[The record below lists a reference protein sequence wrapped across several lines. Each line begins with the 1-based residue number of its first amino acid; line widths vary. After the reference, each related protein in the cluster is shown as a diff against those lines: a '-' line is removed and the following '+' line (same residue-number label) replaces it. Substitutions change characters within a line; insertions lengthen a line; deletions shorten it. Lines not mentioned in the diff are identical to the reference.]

1 VRAPP
6 PNVSLFKLLLA
17 LQICEAATFE
27 EWSCRLRQVAD
38 GLRSLQPQVLGE
50 FPRVRQEELLQA
62 NQKFGSSNG
71 NFWNKLTISSGELLR
86 YAGHLDILFLR
97 SRNPFFYLHRF
108 FMRSYYDH
116 VAILVKDETER
127 LYLFEAVQSKGVC
140 LSSLHSLLLSFRED
154 YEEIGYRKLIP
165 KHPKLLQLEP
175 LEDYINSLIG
185 KKYELSISKLLIA
198 NDTEEE
204 EDREGEQQRQ
214 KEEEG
219 RPEKTYFCSELI
231 ADIYLKFGI
240 LAEGKSNQFWPKDFE
255 EDELHLADG
264 FTLSPI
270 MSVDFDLPHDHSD
283 HSDVD

>member
-1 VRAPP
+1 
-6 PNVSLFKLLLA
+6 
-17 LQICEAATFE
+17 LQICETATFE
-27 EWSCRLRQVAD
+27 EWSGRLKQVAD
-38 GLRSLQPQVLGE
+38 GLRWLQPQVLLD
-50 FPRVRQEELLQA
+50 FPRLRSEELLQS
-62 NQKFGSSNG
+62 NQKIGSSNG

-116 VAILVKDETER
+116 VAILVKDEAER
-127 LYLFEAVQSKGVC
+127 VYLFEAVQSKGVS

-154 YEEIGYRKLIP
+154 YVEIGYRKLLP

-185 KKYELSISKLLIA
+185 KKYELSISKLLIG
-198 NDTEEE
+198 NETEGEEE
-204 EDREGEQQRQ
+204 REGEGQGER
-214 KEEEG
+214 EEEG

-255 EDELHLADG
+255 EDELHLAEG
-264 FTLSPI
+264 FTLGP
-270 MSVDFDLPHDHSD
+270 MMTVDLDFPHDHSE
-283 HSDVD
+283 HSEVD